1 MRGGSNR
8 SGWPLNGARPASE
21 VGATCAGQLEALN
34 CEQVRQ
40 DQSLRVYVGYR
51 EVAAARGVSRR
62 TIERMV
68 RAGTFPKPQRV
79 SPGRVAWPIEVV
91 NGAK

>member
-62 TIERMV
+62 TLERMV
-68 RAGTFPKPQRV
+68 RAGTFPCPQRL
-79 SPGRVAWPIEVV
+79 SPGRVGWPAEVV
-91 NGAK
+91 NSVK